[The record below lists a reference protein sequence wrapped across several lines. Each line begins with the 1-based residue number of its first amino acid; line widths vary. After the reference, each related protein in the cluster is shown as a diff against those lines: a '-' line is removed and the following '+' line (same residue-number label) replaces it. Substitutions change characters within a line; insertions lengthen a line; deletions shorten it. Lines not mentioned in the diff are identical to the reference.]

1 MTFNPG
7 DVVRL
12 KSGGPLMTVVEVG
25 ETAMLKEPA
34 VFCTWFESEGGK
46 NVLKK
51 EAFAPAVLEIANSK
65 NPVSVRPR
73 NF

>member
-1 MTFNPG
+1 
-7 DVVRL
+7 
-12 KSGGPLMTVVEVG
+12 
-25 ETAMLKEPA
+25 MLNEPV
-34 VFCTWFESEGGK
+34 VFCTWFESEGRK

-65 NPVSVRPR
+65 NPIRVRPQ